1 MNTLGKLTL
10 ATVAACGLLVS
21 TASADAAKG
30 QKLYSKKL
38 KEVCGMTGAKF
49 AASHTQMEWEMA
61 KEDGK
66 LTEVF
71 TEVCPAGEKIFSG
84 AKFKK
89 KYESH
94 IYDFV
99 IEFASDSGNV
109 PSC

>member
-1 MNTLGKLTL
+1 MKMLGKIVLTSL
-10 ATVAACGLLVS
+10 ISFGALS
-21 TASADAAKG
+21 TAAYADAAKG

-38 KEVCGMTGAKF
+38 KEVCGMTGAVF
-49 AASHTQMEWEMA
+49 AAKHTQMEWETA
-61 KEDGK
+61 KNEGK
-66 LTEVF
+66 LTDTF
-71 TEVCPAGEKIFSG
+71 IEVCPAGSDIF
-84 AKFKK
+84 KDDNFKK